1 MRLLKDIAKITYACL
16 HILAFAFQSASKEHL
31 VRSVEV
37 VVTATQVFFVAIRSA
52 ADVFVRKGGL
62 GTSAKKV
69 PFKVPFRL
77 FSPLYFALN

>member
-37 VVTATQVFFVAIRSA
+37 VVTATQVFVAIRSA